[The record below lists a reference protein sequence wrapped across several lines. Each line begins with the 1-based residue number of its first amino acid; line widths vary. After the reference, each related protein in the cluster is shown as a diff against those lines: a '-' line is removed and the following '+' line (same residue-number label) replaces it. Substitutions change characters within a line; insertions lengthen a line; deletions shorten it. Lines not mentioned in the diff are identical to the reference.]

1 MEWPFMAM
9 QQNSPPIHLASLTLC
24 LLPYFT
30 NAHSSQEPQAK
41 VGFTNANLAQ
51 IRWSKLYANS
61 TLPCSEVNQVCTL
74 NGKIV
79 YTDAKAGKVKQYN
92 PDDNSVKVL
101 VGSGHN
107 SSSDGT
113 QDSCSFKQIKGI
125 CSVDKTLFVTGVS
138 AGKVKIVT
146 RLGETISFLEIL
158 GSL

>member
-1 MEWPFMAM
+1 MR
-9 QQNSPPIHLASLTLC
+9 TLLKYC
-24 LLPYFT
+24 DPSGTY
-30 NAHSSQEPQAK
+30 
-41 VGFTNANLAQ
+41 
-51 IRWSKLYANS
+51 
-61 TLPCSEVNQVCTL
+61 QVCTL

-79 YTDAKAGKVKQYN
+79 FTDVKAGKVKQYN

-125 CSVDKTLFVTGVS
+125 CSVDKTLFVAGVS

>member
-1 MEWPFMAM
+1 MRIILRNLRPRWALQMR
-9 QQNSPPIHLASLTLC
+9 TLLKYC
-24 LLPYFT
+24 DPSGT
-30 NAHSSQEPQAK
+30 H
-41 VGFTNANLAQ
+41 
-51 IRWSKLYANS
+51 
-61 TLPCSEVNQVCTL
+61 QVCTL

-79 YTDAKAGKVKQYN
+79 FTDVKAGKVKQYN